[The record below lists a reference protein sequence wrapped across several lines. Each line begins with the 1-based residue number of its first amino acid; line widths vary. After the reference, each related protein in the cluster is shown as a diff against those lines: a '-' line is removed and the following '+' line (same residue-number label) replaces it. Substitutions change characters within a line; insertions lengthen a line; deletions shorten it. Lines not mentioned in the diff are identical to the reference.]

1 MSGKVV
7 KIGISKNKGGKIV
20 SLNDVEAIKG
30 KGLVNEKHFKE
41 NNPFEGSLYL

>member
-20 SLNDVEAIKG
+20 SGNDGEAIYG
-30 KGLVNEKHFKE
+30 KGLVSERQF
-41 NNPFEGSLYL
+41 